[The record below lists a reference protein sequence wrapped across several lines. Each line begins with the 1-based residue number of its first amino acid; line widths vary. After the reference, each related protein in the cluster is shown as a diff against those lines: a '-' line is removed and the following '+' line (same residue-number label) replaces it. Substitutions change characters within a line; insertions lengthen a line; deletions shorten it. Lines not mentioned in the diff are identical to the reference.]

1 RRITLW
7 TWPSGC
13 LRPRRCWRRW
23 RGKAERLAARYN
35 QGYTPTMKPAIS
47 HPDDFFSA
55 AEELL
60 KRLGMSRSELYA
72 KAVAMFVKGHK
83 STRVK
88 ETLDAIYTTEDS
100 RLDPALVAL
109 QALSLPKEKW

>member
-1 RRITLW
+1 
-7 TWPSGC
+7 
-13 LRPRRCWRRW
+13 
-23 RGKAERLAARYN
+23 
-35 QGYTPTMKPAIS
+35 MKTAIS
-47 HPDDFFSA
+47 IPDDVFQA
-55 AEELL
+55 AEELS

-100 RLDPALVAL
+100 RLEPALMAL
-109 QALSLPKEKW
+109 QALSLPKEEW

>member
-1 RRITLW
+1 
-7 TWPSGC
+7 
-13 LRPRRCWRRW
+13 
-23 RGKAERLAARYN
+23 
-35 QGYTPTMKPAIS
+35 MKTAIS
-47 HPDDFFSA
+47 IPDDVFQA
-55 AEELL
+55 AEELS

-72 KAVAMFVKGHK
+72 KAVAMFVKAHK

-109 QALSLPKEKW
+109 QALSLSKEEW